1 MLKNERYDKI
11 LEILDEKKYI
21 SSQELSK
28 RLFVS
33 LPTIRRDLEYLQRT
47 NQILRSHGGAKR
59 INSEHLVMPIDLR
72 KTVNIAEKRR
82 ICQAASRLVNDNDI
96 IFLDASTTVQP
107 IAGFLSDKKDITVIT
122 NGIPLAVMLLKKGIR
137 TYCTGGEIQENSMA
151 YTGSFAEEFIQ
162 KFNIDIMIF
171 SSQGVNSNGIIAD
184 SSLPETQLRKAAIKQ
199 SKKVAFLCDRTKFS
213 VSAAYNLIP
222 LANVDYI
229 VTDNDGIKSVVPESR
244 GGIIIV

>member
-33 LPTIRRDLEYLQRT
+33 LPTIRRDLGYLQRT

-59 INSEHLVMPIDLR
+59 IDSEHLVMPIDLR

-107 IAGFLSDKKDITVIT
+107 IAGFLSDKKNITVIT
-122 NGIPLAVMLLKKGIR
+122 NGIPLAMILLKKGIR
-137 TYCTGGEIQENSMA
+137 TYCTGGEIQESSMA
-151 YTGSFAEEFIQ
+151 YTGSFAEEFVQ

-171 SSQGVNSNGIIAD
+171 SSHGVNSNGIIAD
-184 SSLPETQLRKAAIKQ
+184 SSLPETQLRKVAIKQ
-199 SKKVAFLCDRTKFS
+199 SKKVAFLCDSTKFPM
-213 VSAAYNLIP
+213 SAAYNLMP
-222 LANVDYI
+222 LVNADYVI
-229 VTDNDGIKSVVPESR
+229 TDSNRIKSVVPEN
-244 GGIIIV
+244 GAEIIVV